1 MSLKSKP
8 LIIEGTFTE
17 VKEEPKEEV
26 KSLIVLQKPNC
37 WCVGRN
43 YKLHQVGDPFCHFS
57 GIYKP
62 PAISSMSRSDEAA
75 HSVPVTDFPVCS
87 IGITKSPVTFDED
100 LLTSCINRAVMK
112 TPSEFVSLLDE
123 GRVNPS
129 QARLINNELR
139 AMGYCITEE
148 PF

>member
-8 LIIEGTFTE
+8 LILEGTFTE
-17 VKEEPKEEV
+17 VKEEPKEV
-26 KSLIVLQKPNC
+26 PKSAIVLQKPNC

-57 GIYKP
+57 GTYKP
-62 PAISSMSRSDEAA
+62 PAISSM
-75 HSVPVTDFPVCS
+75 TDFPVCS
-87 IGITKSPVTFDED
+87 IGVTKSPVTFDED

>member
-8 LIIEGTFTE
+8 LILEGTFTE
-17 VKEEPKEEV
+17 VKEEAKEIPK
-26 KSLIVLQKPNC
+26 SAIVLQKPNC

-57 GIYKP
+57 GTYKP
-62 PAISSMSRSDEAA
+62 PAISSM
-75 HSVPVTDFPVCS
+75 TDFPVCS
-87 IGITKSPVTFDED
+87 IGLTNSSEGATRSFAATPVTFDED

>member
-8 LIIEGTFTE
+8 LVIEGTFTE
-17 VKEEPKEEV
+17 VKEEAKEVPK
-26 KSLIVLQKPNC
+26 SATVLRKPNC
-37 WCVGRN
+37 WCAGRS

-57 GIYKP
+57 GTYKP
-62 PAISSMSRSDEAA
+62 PAISSM
-75 HSVPVTDFPVCS
+75 TDFPICS
-87 IGITKSPVTFDED
+87 IGVTTSPVTFDED

-139 AMGYCITEE
+139 AMGYCISEE